1 MNMQTYESGTEKN
14 WNKTSSVMQECIQN
28 CLECF
33 QICSYVVEH
42 CLNKGGGHADP
53 VHIKLLDD
61 CSRICNLSADFMIRH
76 SEFHASTCEICA
88 EVCSACAGSC
98 EALALNDSMMKS
110 CAEICKKCAASC
122 LDMAKAQ

>member
-1 MNMQTYESGTEKN
+1 MLGGYMNMQTYESGTEKN

-76 SEFHASTCEICA
+76 SEFHASTCDIWRYLTLVEISFA
-88 EVCSACAGSC
+88 CSCQGSKVMTC
-98 EALALNDSMMKS
+98 TKKS
-110 CAEICKKCAASC
+110 HLQMGMITFKR
-122 LDMAKAQ
+122 